1 MNQNNQSELLQVY
14 QACLAHTI
22 RICVFFG
29 ALFVCFSLLFGY
41 YIFKSYDVVPS
52 TITATQGIRQASK
65 AQRQSIKIQPGDSQN
80 GRGKKSSH

>member
-1 MNQNNQSELLQVY
+1 MQTSNQSELLQVY

-52 TITATQGIRQASK
+52 TITATQGMQQAHR
-65 AQRQSIKIQPGDSQN
+65 AQKQSIKIQPGETSS
-80 GRGKKSSH
+80 GRGKKSSR